1 MFSNVLTYRALEVC
15 LRCAIPFAMYKLPGK
30 KRTIFYAAPSLRT
43 REGRQAS
50 ASALRDAGG
59 FFITRFAEPLT
70 DENIHCIPCE
80 CTAERLLNAK
90 STELMPIDCQYPEN
104 QEATDREEYTT
115 RIATVVERLKQ
126 RGTAKTVMSAI
137 GFYPAPENAVAAI
150 RNLFDNS
157 PNDFCNCY
165 FHPHVGFW
173 MGASPELLL
182 HFNAEKRSFS
192 TMALAGT
199 TPADT
204 DWDDKNKRENEIVS
218 DYIARQL
225 AQADVATFKQ
235 SQVEEVEY
243 GPIKHLRVR
252 FRGTLNDNSPQNLLN
267 LLNPTPA
274 LNGYPRETA
283 LKDIDALEP
292 HSRFCYGGLVGFRH
306 RHDTYAFVNIRCA
319 QFTPERLCI
328 YSGGGI
334 MPDSDPAAEWNEMIA
349 KRTTLYNR
357 INTPSSQSE
366 K

>member
-15 LRCAIPFAMYKLPGK
+15 LRYGIPFAMYKLPGK

-43 REGRQAS
+43 REGRNVS
-50 ASALRDAGG
+50 AQALRDAGG
-59 FFITRFAEPLT
+59 FFITRFAEPLS
-70 DENIHCIPCE
+70 DESILCIPCE

-90 STELMPIDCQYPEN
+90 STEPMPIDCQYPEN
-104 QEATDREEYTT
+104 QTATDRKEYTS
-115 RIATVVERLKQ
+115 RISTVVGRLKQ

-137 GFYPAPENAVAAI
+137 GFFPAPADTVAAI

-165 FHPHVGFW
+165 FHPSVGFW

-182 HFNAEKRSFS
+182 HFNAEKRLFS

-199 TPADT
+199 IPADT
-204 DWDDKNKRENEIVS
+204 DWDDKNKRENEIVC
-218 DYIARQL
+218 DYIAQRL
-225 AQADVATFKQ
+225 AQAQVPSFKQ

-252 FRGTLNDNSPQNLLN
+252 FRGTLEDRNPQKLLN

-274 LNGYPRETA
+274 LNGYPHDTA
-283 LKDIDALEP
+283 LKDIKELEP

-306 RHDTYAFVNIRCA
+306 RYDTYAFVNIRCA
-319 QFTPERLCI
+319 QFSPERLCI

-334 MPDSDPAAEWNEMIA
+334 MPDSDPDTEWNEMIA
-349 KRTTLYNR
+349 KRTALYNR
-357 INTPSSQSE
+357 IITPSSQSE